1 MQIRHSPEKLLDV
14 ILMPAV
20 FLVLFLYVF
29 GGQPKLRQP
38 SDRGRG
44 ERGVRDIGQC
54 RAAPSAQRLGQQRR
68 GFRPAPVGQRAAP
81 RADLLLKGTR
91 VHAIGAHHEP
101 VAGRA
106 ELHGVPADRAAQSR
120 DQRLHGVRGVSRPLA
135 VPQVLSQPVDGHRP
149 AVGNGEP
156 DQQGAQPGPA
166 DGQQGPGVVADLER
180 PQDTDLHSRLP
191 RARRPCP
198 LSSRQAVVRPAV
210 SAVLA

>member
-68 GFRPAPVGQRAAP
+68 GFRAAPVAQRPSA
-81 RADLLLKGTR
+81 
-91 VHAIGAHHEP
+91 
-101 VAGRA
+101 
-106 ELHGVPADRAAQSR
+106 S
-120 DQRLHGVRGVSRPLA
+120 
-135 VPQVLSQPVDGHRP
+135 
-149 AVGNGEP
+149 
-156 DQQGAQPGPA
+156 
-166 DGQQGPGVVADLER
+166 
-180 PQDTDLHSRLP
+180 
-191 RARRPCP
+191 ARRPAPTCCSKARASTP
-198 LSSRQAVVRPAV
+198 SEPTMSR
-210 SAVLA
+210 